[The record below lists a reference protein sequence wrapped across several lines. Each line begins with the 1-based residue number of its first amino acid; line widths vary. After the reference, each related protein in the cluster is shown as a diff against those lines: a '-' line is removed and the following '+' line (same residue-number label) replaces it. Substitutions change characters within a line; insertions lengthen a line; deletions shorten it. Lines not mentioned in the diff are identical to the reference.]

1 MLDLNDLV
9 KHINSEQTSLDP
21 VTFFDENYLTQSMSL
36 LFSEAFDR
44 FNGKGGEGIIKLKQ
58 AMGGGKTHCM
68 VALGLLANNPEVRPV
83 VFGDKYK
90 EMKNKKVRV
99 VAFTGRESDTP
110 LGIWGA
116 IASQLGKKNVFTDYY
131 SPLQAPGQS
140 AWINLLKS
148 DKPLLILL
156 DELPPYLENAK
167 SKQIGNSDLSS
178 VTVTALSNL
187 FVAINA
193 PELSNVCIVISD
205 LNATYESGTDQIE
218 EITRSVHDINN
229 LNSELSRSVF
239 ELEPVSLNSD
249 DLYQILKKRVFE
261 KLPDKTDIEEV
272 AADYKKALKEAV
284 QMGLLDKSPEQFMTQ
299 IKSSYPFHP
308 ATRDLYAR
316 FRENPGFQQTRGM
329 IRLVSSIVANMFREG
344 GDADTK
350 YLIAPHDFNLNDHAT
365 YSNIQKINSN
375 LADAISHDI
384 AAKGE
389 AAAEQYDA
397 NHCTT
402 DATDICNLLLVSSL
416 ANVPLAVKGL
426 RPNEITFYLCSPG
439 RDLSQ
444 INNVINYLETQTC
457 WYLHRGTDEKLFFK
471 KNQNLLAKINSS
483 ILSYGDD
490 TAKNEIKKYLEQFF
504 KPTLKDCYQEVL
516 VFPPVNKIHIS
527 PDHVTLIIYEP
538 LYVGLHPDLE
548 QFFADLEYKNR
559 VLFLSGSRNMMS
571 SLLESAKKQLA
582 IRAAKAEL
590 TQEGVRSDDPQM
602 ESANTLYENALKA
615 MNGIAKETFTSLSYP
630 INQDGSSVIKSNNEF
645 SMIFEHNKYDGEI
658 QIRAELLNRKKF
670 ENIDK
675 PDDAFRKKCEQR
687 IFTQKVMPWSDVK
700 NRAATNAH
708 WPWYHPAL
716 LDNLKEDLV
725 TKDQWRKEGNS
736 INKGPFEAPKS
747 TVRVRESRH
756 DDNTGEATLEL
767 IPVHGDKVY
776 YEYDAPA
783 TTGSSQVDDLKSFKT
798 SAMCIYFLCVDSK
811 GEHKPGDQTVWN
823 NKITL
828 KYQIYG
834 NEFGKTVELV
844 TAPANA
850 KIKYTTDGSDP
861 LQHGAVYDG
870 QFTINHD
877 VSHVLVI
884 AESNGIQSNL
894 IKEEIDWTSAGGSD
908 GDGFKNDKPAIWNHP
923 HKNPTTHESYSFIE
937 DLRKHD
943 AKAKTVTIEIGS
955 SLWSSLSVC
964 KDVSLDYTQLETLI
978 EALKCI
984 GIDGDISLTCEQIAF
999 ENGQS
1004 LLDFA
1009 NIMKQSVN
1017 FEEVTQ

>member
-1 MLDLNDLV
+1 M
-9 KHINSEQTSLDP
+9 
-21 VTFFDENYLTQSMSL
+21 SM
-36 LFSEAFDR
+36 LFSAAFDR
-44 FNGKGGEGIIKLKQ
+44 FSGKGGEGVIRLKQ

-68 VALGLLANNPEVRPV
+68 IALGLLANNPEIRQS

-116 IASQLGKKNVFTDYY
+116 IASQLGKKNVFADYY

-156 DELPPYLENAK
+156 DELPFYLENAK

-187 FVAINA
+187 LVAVNTF
-193 PELSNVCIVISD
+193 ELSNVCIVISD
-205 LNATYESGTDQIE
+205 LNAAYESGTDQVE
-218 EITRSVHDINN
+218 EITRAVYDVNN
-229 LNSELSRSVF
+229 LNSELNKFVY

-272 AADYKKALKEAV
+272 ATEYKKSLKEAV
-284 QMGLLDKSPEQFMTQ
+284 QMGQLDKSPEQFMTQ
-299 IKSSYPFHP
+299 IKNSYPFHP

-329 IRLVSSIVANMFREG
+329 IKLVSSIVADMFREG
-344 GDADTK
+344 GSADTK
-350 YLIAPHDFNLNDHAT
+350 YLLAPHDLTLNDHTT

-384 AAKGE
+384 AAKGG

-402 DATDICNLLLVSSL
+402 DATDICNLLLISSL

-426 RPNEITFYLCSPG
+426 RPNEIIYYLCAPG

-444 INNVINYLETQTC
+444 IKSVIDYLETQAC
-457 WYLHRGTDEKLFFK
+457 WYLHRGPDEQLFFK

-483 ILSYGDD
+483 IFSYGDD
-490 TAKNEIKKYLEQFF
+490 TAKKEIKTFLEQFF

-516 VFPPVNKIHIS
+516 VFPPVNKIQIS

-538 LYVGLHPDLE
+538 LYKGLHPDLK
-548 QFFADLEYKNR
+548 QFYTDLEYKNR

-571 SLLESAKKQLA
+571 SLLESAKRQLA
-582 IRAAKAEL
+582 IKAAKAEL
-590 TQEGVRSDDPQM
+590 VQEGVRSDDPQI
-602 ESANTLYENALKA
+602 EYANTLYENAVKTL
-615 MNGIAKETFTSLSYP
+615 NGIAKETFTSLSYP
-630 INQDGSSVIKSNNEF
+630 INQDGKSEIKSNNEF
-645 SMIFEHNKYDGEI
+645 SMIFEHNKYDGEK

-670 ENIDK
+670 DDTDK
-675 PDDAFRKKCEQR
+675 PNDVFRKKCEQR
-687 IFTQKVMPWSDVK
+687 IFTQQVMPWSDVK
-700 NRAATNAH
+700 KRAATNAH
-708 WPWYHPAL
+708 WPWHHPTL
-716 LDNLKEDLV
+716 LDNLKDEMIA
-725 TKDQWRKEGNS
+725 KDQWRKEGNS
-736 INKGPFEAPKS
+736 INKGPFEPPKS
-747 TVRVRESRH
+747 TVHVH
-756 DDNTGEATLEL
+756 GIDYDTNTGEATLEL
-767 IPVHGDKVY
+767 KPVHGEKVY
-776 YEYDAPA
+776 YEYNTPA
-783 TTGSSQVDDLKSFKT
+783 TTGSSPVEDLSSFKT
-798 SAMCIYFLCVDSK
+798 SAMRIYFLCFDPK
-811 GEHKPGDQTVWN
+811 GEYKSGDQTVWH

-828 KYQIYG
+828 KSRVYG
-834 NEFGKTVELV
+834 NEFEKTVELV
-844 TAPANA
+844 TAPAGA

-861 LQHGAVYDG
+861 LQHGAVYNG
-870 QFTINHD
+870 PFTID
-877 VSHVLVI
+877 PSVLHIVAI
-884 AESNGIQSNL
+884 AESKGVLSNQ
-894 IKEEIDWTSAGGSD
+894 IKEDIDWNSAGSGTG
-908 GDGFKNDKPAIWNHP
+908 GDIFKIDKPAVWNHP
-923 HKNPTTHESYSFIE
+923 YNNPTTHESYSFIE
-937 DLRKHD
+937 DLRKHE
-943 AKAKTVTIEIGS
+943 AKVKSVTIEMGS
-955 SLWSSLSVC
+955 SLWSNLSVC
-964 KDVSLDYTQLETLI
+964 KDVPLGPAQLETLI
-978 EALKCI
+978 DALKCI
-984 GIDGDISLTCEQIAF
+984 GIEGDVSLACEQITF

-1009 NIMKQSVN
+1009 NVKKMNLN
-1017 FEEVTQ
+1017 FEEVIQ